1 MKEKVIELEI
11 EREEQAK
18 ALEMVNALR
27 HKERD
32 LIESKLE
39 KIKEDGNKQTD
50 QVRGE
55 MAVRIEK

>member
-39 KIKEDGNKQTD
+39 KIKEDGNK
-50 QVRGE
+50 
-55 MAVRIEK
+55 